1 MAKEFDTNLQTKLE
15 DHLTKANI
23 SASQLA
29 KSIGISATRLS
40 QYRSST
46 YTGDIEII
54 EKALREYFLNFEESA
69 KVYKAGK
76 YVETSISKGVYQT
89 IRLTHLQ
96 GGLSIE
102 AGDAG
107 IGKTMA
113 ARKYVEDH
121 PSAIYWCANT
131 CTSSIS
137 AFLKCFAR
145 LLNIDS
151 TGRKD
156 DLWIRIN
163 DTINGAKK
171 VLIID
176 ESQHLPIKT
185 IEAIRSFTDCNPNF
199 GVCLIG
205 NHETVQKKGLPGYA
219 QIRNRTKLTIKRHVS
234 NIKLDDIKLLFPEL
248 DAKTAKFLHKISI
261 TEQGIRGVCNIYENA
276 VANDNISYE
285 GITACAKELTEITI
299 GVA

>member
-1 MAKEFDTNLQTKLE
+1 MAKEFDSVLQAKLE
-15 DHLTKANI
+15 DHLIKANI

-29 KSIGISATRLS
+29 KAIGISPTRLS

-46 YTGDIEII
+46 YTGDIEVI
-54 EKALREYFLNFEESA
+54 ERALREYFLNFEESA
-69 KVYKAGK
+69 RVYRAGE

-113 ARKYVEDH
+113 AQKYVEDH
-121 PSAIYWCANT
+121 PSAVYWCANT
-131 CTSSIS
+131 CTNSVS

-145 LLNIDS
+145 LLNIEAS
-151 TGRKD
+151 GRKD
-156 DLWIRIN
+156 DLWMRIN
-163 DTINGAKK
+163 DSLRGARK

-185 IEAIRSFTDCNPNF
+185 VEAIRSFTDCNTNF

-205 NHETVQKKGLPGYA
+205 NHETVQRKGLPGYA
-219 QIRNRTKLTIKRHVS
+219 QIRNRTRVTIKRHVS
-234 NIKLDDIKLLFPEL
+234 NIKVDDIKLLFPEI
-248 DAKTAKFLHKISI
+248 DDRTAKFLHKVSM

-285 GITACAKELTEITI
+285 GITACAKEFAELLI
-299 GVA
+299 